1 MEGSSRTVFCGGSN
15 FILVFLSSASKLEI
29 TKQTN
34 ELSQSHFTRQVTQE
48 DSTTVLY

>member
-1 MEGSSRTVFCGGSN
+1 MEGSSTTVFCGASS

-34 ELSQSHFTRQVTQE
+34 ESSQSHFTRRVAQ
-48 DSTTVLY
+48 